1 MGRARERPRWTEL
14 ETMEDP
20 GMGREKRRNR
30 QPKADTETRAKRAR
44 DKNKHSKNRRK
55 ANRRIDMV
63 VSFQQQQQTEGMVSE
78 GM

>member
-1 MGRARERPRWTEL
+1 MGSEDRVGRARERPRWTEL

-44 DKNKHSKNRRK
+44 DKNKHREIVYQYKNTY
-55 ANRRIDMV
+55 
-63 VSFQQQQQTEGMVSE
+63 S
-78 GM
+78 